1 MISLLHGTIVF
12 IEDDGI
18 VLDVGGVGFQVHI
31 PMTLKDRLQNGE
43 TVFLH
48 TRLIVREDLLALY
61 GFETK
66 EGREFFDLLL
76 GVNGIGPRS
85 ALAILSTLNPDVIRR
100 AVFNEQSDIFSR
112 APGIG
117 KKTAQKI
124 LLHLQDRI
132 PTGGMAAPLTIMNDV
147 DSEVMAALTTLGY
160 SVVEAQAA
168 LQYLPK
174 DAPEDVEE
182 RLRLALQ
189 YFTKP

>member
-1 MISLLHGTIVF
+1 MIALLRGTVVL
-12 IEDDGI
+12 IEDDSI
-18 VLDVGGVGFQVHI
+18 VLDVGGVGLQVYI
-31 PMTLKDRLQNGE
+31 PSPLKDRLQTGE
-43 TVFLH
+43 ALFLY

-76 GVNGIGPRS
+76 SVNGVGPRS

-100 AVFNEQSDIFSR
+100 AVFNEQVDVFCR

-132 PTGGMAAPLTIMNDV
+132 PAGGISTPLAMISDV
-147 DSEVMAALTTLGY
+147 DSEVIAALTSLGY

-174 DAPEDVEE
+174 DAPQDIEE

-189 YFTKP
+189 YFTTP

>member
-1 MISLLHGTIVF
+1 MIALLHGTVAVID
-12 IEDDGI
+12 EDSI
-18 VLDVGGVGFQVHI
+18 TLDVGGVGFQVYV
-31 PMTLKDRLQNGE
+31 PVALKDHLQIGE
-43 TVFLH
+43 ALFLF
-48 TRLIVREDLLALY
+48 TRLIVREELLALY

-66 EGREFFDLLL
+66 EGREFFDLLR
-76 GVNGIGPRS
+76 GVNGVGPRS
-85 ALAILSTLNPDVIRR
+85 ALAILSTLTPDVIRR
-100 AVFNEQSDIFSR
+100 AVFNEQEDVFCR

-117 KKTAQKI
+117 KRTAQKI

-132 PTGGMAAPLTIMNDV
+132 PKGNITSHLAVLSDI
-147 DSEVMAALTTLGY
+147 DSEVLAALTTLGY

-174 DAPEDVEE
+174 DASQDIEE

>member
-1 MISLLHGTIVF
+1 MIALLHGVVVM
-12 IEDDGI
+12 IENDSI
-18 VLDVGGVGFQVHI
+18 VLEVGGVGLQIYI
-31 PMTLKDRLQNGE
+31 PAELKDRLEIGE
-43 TVFLH
+43 ALLLH

-66 EGREFFDLLL
+66 EGREYFDLLL

-85 ALAILSTLNPDVIRR
+85 ALGILSALNPDVIRR
-100 AVFNEQSDIFSR
+100 AIFTEQVDIFCR

-132 PTGGMAAPLTIMNDV
+132 PSSGIEQPLAIMSDV
-147 DSEVMAALTTLGY
+147 DTEVLEALTTLGY
-160 SVVEAQAA
+160 SVIEAQAA

-174 DAPEDVEE
+174 DAPQDVEE
-182 RLRLALQ
+182 RLRLALK
-189 YFTKP
+189 YFIKP